1 MSVSHINNEI
11 DRLINIYQLNIEQQK
26 SVVDEQIRKL
36 DERKKTG
43 RTQS

>member
-11 DRLINIYQLNIEQQK
+11 DRLINIYQLNTEQQK
-26 SVVDEQIRKL
+26 SVVNEQIRKL
-36 DERKKTG
+36 DERKRTG